1 MTRRFGSG
9 FGARA
14 CVALALLGAATAQA
28 QEQEMEVE
36 QIVAQAP
43 EAASVADAPVVAGD
57 GGDARTRWT
66 PPVPLS
72 SLLRV
77 DPWTTEQKVWAGVST
92 ALILMD
98 WGQTRYI
105 AKNPHQ
111 FHETNPLMGRHPTMG
126 EVNRHF
132 ALSMVAN
139 LAVASLLPSK
149 WRTPWLMGVS
159 GMQAHFVIHNKK
171 MGIRM
176 AF

>member
-1 MTRRFGSG
+1 MRHVGSG
-9 FGARA
+9 FAARA
-14 CVALALLGAATAQA
+14 CVALALLGAVTAQA
-28 QEQEMEVE
+28 QDAVGEQA
-36 QIVAQAP
+36 VASADVVSADVQVSAGPSVVVRDQEPAP
-43 EAASVADAPVVAGD
+43 ASS
-57 GGDARTRWT
+57 
-66 PPVPLS
+66 LS
-72 SLLRV
+72 SLLRI

-105 AKNPHQ
+105 SKNPHR

-132 ALSMVAN
+132 ALSMAAN

-149 WRTPWLMGVS
+149 WRTPWLVGVS

>member
-1 MTRRFGSG
+1 MRRVGSG
-9 FGARA
+9 FAARA
-14 CVALALLGAATAQA
+14 CVALALLGAVTAHAQDAVDEQA
-28 QEQEMEVE
+28 
-36 QIVAQAP
+36 VAVADVVVAADVQAGGG
-43 EAASVADAPVVAGD
+43 ASVVMRDQEPAPASS
-57 GGDARTRWT
+57 
-66 PPVPLS
+66 LS
-72 SLLRV
+72 SLLRI

-105 AKNPHQ
+105 SKNPHR

-132 ALSMVAN
+132 ALSMAAN

>member
-1 MTRRFGSG
+1 MRPFVVGYGVRV
-9 FGARA
+9 
-14 CVALALLGAATAQA
+14 CVALALLGAAMAQA
-28 QEQEMEVE
+28 QEQPGMGD

-43 EAASVADAPVVAGD
+43 APASAADVPVVSGESIA
-57 GGDARTRWT
+57 T
-66 PPVPLS
+66 PQWEPPASLS

-92 ALILMD
+92 ALILTD

-105 AKNPHQ
+105 AKNPDR
-111 FHETNPLMGRHPTMG
+111 FHETNPLIGRHPSMG

-132 ALSMVAN
+132 ALSMAAN

-149 WRTPWLMGVS
+149 WRTNWLMGVS
-159 GMQAHFVIHNKK
+159 GMQAYFVIRNKRL
-171 MGIRM
+171 GIRM